1 MYLTMPVLPVPMII
15 ALLLLVFLVQR
26 LASKALHPSL
36 LLLLWCCALQSAVTA
51 LVQYY
56 GVAALRP
63 VQPVLAATI
72 PAVAWFAFRQAAFG
86 PTRVW
91 HLSLNAI
98 GPLAAVIAIATHP
111 QALDALIPLL
121 FAGYGLAILI
131 VLRTGEESLP
141 HSRLEEAGLS
151 LLIWRV
157 LAVALLASAITDVFI
172 AVRLAA
178 GDSSVLLWLP
188 SLTSSIT
195 LFVLGVLGLSNSA
208 ESQNDP
214 EPDPPAYSPEDE
226 RRDEAIIEKLDAFV
240 VARKPY
246 VDPDLTLARLA
257 RQLHV
262 PEKSLSRAINKR
274 KGENVSR
281 YINAHRVAH
290 ACAMLQKGSS
300 VTEAMLAS
308 GFNTKSNFNREFLRV
323 QKTSP
328 RLWLQAQPRPT
339 DPA

>member
-1 MYLTMPVLPVPMII
+1 MPVLPIPMII
-15 ALLLLVFLVQR
+15 ALLLLGLLVQR
-26 LASKALHPSL
+26 LASKAVHPSL
-36 LLLLWCCALQSAVTA
+36 LCLIGCCALQSAVTA

-56 GVAALRP
+56 SVSALRP
-63 VQPVLAATI
+63 AQPILAATI
-72 PAVAWFAFRQAAFG
+72 PALAWLAFRQAAFG
-86 PTRVW
+86 HIRIW
-91 HLSLNAI
+91 HLSLNGI
-98 GPLAAVIAIATHP
+98 GPVAAVIAMVTFP
-111 QALDALIPLL
+111 QALDVLIPLL

-141 HSRLEEAGLS
+141 HSRLEAAGLS

-157 LAVALLASAITDVFI
+157 LAFALLASAITDVFI
-172 AVRLAA
+172 ALRLAA
-178 GDSSVLLWLP
+178 GDTSVLLWLP

-195 LFVLGVLGLSNSA
+195 LLVLGVLGLSNSA

-214 EPDPPAYSPEDE
+214 EPETPTYSTEDE
-226 RRDEAIIEKLDAFV
+226 RRDEAIIERLDAFV

-290 ACAMLQKGSS
+290 ACAMLQEGSS

-328 RLWLQAQPRPT
+328 RLWLQAQAGRT
-339 DPA
+339 DPP